1 MPWSVRLNG
10 SGDKVLIVVSGWIAF
25 RIQFIRPL
33 DIADSHA
40 RRDEPIIACTIIG
53 TSFLSLNVQLR
64 RAADTVG
71 EDARNYSATLV
82 LATVRIRIMES
93 VGNES
98 RILAINT

>member
-10 SGDKVLIVVSGWIAF
+10 SGDKVLIVVSVWIAF
-25 RIQFIRPL
+25 QFIRPL

-82 LATVRIRIMES
+82 LATVCIRIMES